1 VIRPT
6 AAVLGLLLLAP
17 VTFASLEHPRWP
29 DRPPPEWRSAVAS
42 LTAPS
47 RPRPAV
53 EAQVT
58 EESEVYLDGRRCEF
72 KDVPDGSVIE
82 KLVLAEDG
90 RTVLRID
97 FRGPR

>member
-1 VIRPT
+1 LERPKVLGPT
-6 AAVLGLLLLAP
+6 PAELRPALAKRAAVPA
-17 VTFASLEHPRWP
+17 
-29 DRPPPEWRSAVAS
+29 
-42 LTAPS
+42 

-82 KLVLAEDG
+82 KLVLGEDG
-90 RTVLRID
+90 KTVLRIE
-97 FRGPR
+97 FHSPK